1 MKRSLPN
8 RSSFSFGSNFIEK
21 HEGEQVC
28 GLVFDKYSQNTL
40 VNGSFPYIYTMRILF
55 SIFLLLSV
63 ASGFSQSDA
72 LAKNYFE
79 QGEFEKALHVYEKLS
94 TQNPYRLDY
103 FMGWVKSNQQLEN
116 FAEAERLLK
125 EKLGG
130 ARNFPQLYVELGHN
144 YSLQNKTELATDSY
158 NKALEVI
165 ETNPNFGYN
174 IGNAFEQYSLL
185 DEAIAA
191 YNKAMELNDKM
202 DFSMQLAQIYGEQG
216 KLDKM
221 FDSYLDI
228 VEKNPAFRSTAQRYF
243 SLFITEDPANEANI
257 ILRKTLLRRSQENPE
272 TLYNEL
278 LSWLFI
284 QQKEYKKAFTQEKA
298 IYKRMDEDLNNIFDL
313 AAIVINDHDYV
324 NGREIVNFIIENSS
338 TPQNRL
344 QANQILMKMEVE
356 TATPKQYAEV
366 EKKFEALLD
375 EFGRNRETYQL
386 QIDYNH
392 FLAFKNNKKETAI
405 SNLKSL
411 SKKSLTSYQEARVKM
426 ELADI
431 LVFDEKFNAA
441 LIYYSQIQKKV
452 QSDVLA
458 QEARFKVAQTS
469 YFKGD
474 FEWAQVQLDVLKK
487 STSQLMANDAMELSL
502 LIRDNSLED
511 STQTALKKY
520 ARADLLA
527 FQERN
532 TEAIAALD
540 DILTNHKGESIED
553 EAWLKQGEI
562 YEKMGEYPKAVDNY
576 LKIIQFYKDDILA
589 DDAHYRL
596 AKIYETKLDQPDKAK
611 EQYEQI
617 IFDHADS
624 IYFVEARKRFRMLR
638 GDAIN

>member
-1 MKRSLPN
+1 
-8 RSSFSFGSNFIEK
+8 
-21 HEGEQVC
+21 
-28 GLVFDKYSQNTL
+28 
-40 VNGSFPYIYTMRILF
+40 MRIF
-55 SIFLLLSV
+55 FTVFLLFNV
-63 ASGFSQSDA
+63 ALGFSQSDA

-79 QGEFEKALHVYEKLS
+79 QGEFEKALHIYEKLS
-94 TQNPYRLDY
+94 EQTPHRIDY
-103 FMGWVKSNQQLEN
+103 FMGMVKSNQQLEN
-116 FAEAERLLK
+116 FSETERLLK
-125 EKLGG
+125 EKLSDP
-130 ARNFPQLYVELGHN
+130 RNFPQLYVELGYN
-144 YSLQNKTELATDSY
+144 YSLQNKTELATENY
-158 NKALEVI
+158 NKAIAAI

-174 IGNAFEQYSLL
+174 IGNTFEQYSLL

-191 YNKAMELNDKM
+191 YEKAMAVNDKM

-221 FDSYLDI
+221 FRSYLDI
-228 VEKNPAFRSTAQRYF
+228 IEKNKGFRSTAQRYF
-243 SLFITEDPANEANI
+243 SLYVTEDSNNEANI
-257 ILRKTLLRRSQENPE
+257 ILRKTLLQRSQENPDL
-272 TLYNEL
+272 LYNEL

-298 IYKRMDEDLNNIFDL
+298 IYKRVGEDLNNVFDL
-313 AAIVINDHDYV
+313 ANIAINDEDYDS
-324 NGREIVNFIIENSS
+324 GREIVTFIIENSF
-338 TPQNRL
+338 TLQNRL

-356 TATPKQYAEV
+356 TASPKQYAEV
-366 EKKFEALLD
+366 EKKFETLLE
-375 EFGRNRETYQL
+375 EFGRNRDTYLL

-405 SNLKSL
+405 TNLKTL
-411 SKKSLTSYQEARVKM
+411 AEESLTSYQEARVKM

-458 QEARFKVAQTS
+458 QEARFKVARTS

-487 STSQLMANDAMELSL
+487 STSQLVANDAMELSL
-502 LIRDNSLED
+502 MIRDNSLED
-511 STQTALKKY
+511 STQVALKKY

-527 FQERN
+527 FQEKN

-553 EAWLKQGEI
+553 EALLKQGEV
-562 YEKMGEYPKAVDNY
+562 YEKLGEYAKAVNNY
-576 LKIIQFYKDDILA
+576 LKIIEFYKDDILA
-589 DDAHYRL
+589 DDAHFRL
-596 AKIYETKLDQPDKAK
+596 AQIYENKLNEPDKAK

-617 IFDHADS
+617 IFNHADS
-624 IYFVEARKRFRMLR
+624 IYFVEARKNFRMLR